1 MNVCVFVFEGTMRM
15 PTAYF
20 VCEKCGISIRK
31 SFRLNSKVSY
41 NCLVST
47 DGMRKREG
55 MGKGAFEYSF
65 QPLFGIPINVVDS

>member
-1 MNVCVFVFEGTMRM
+1 M

-47 DGMRKREG
+47 DGMRKKEG
-55 MGKGAFEYSF
+55 MGKGALEYSF